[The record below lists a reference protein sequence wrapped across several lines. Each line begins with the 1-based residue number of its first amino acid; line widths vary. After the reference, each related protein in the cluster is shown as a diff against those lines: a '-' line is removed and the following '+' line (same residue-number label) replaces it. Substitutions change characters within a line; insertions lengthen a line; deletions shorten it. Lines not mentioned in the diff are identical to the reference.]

1 MMTGA
6 GMAQVRVALPSVID
20 GDALRGL
27 DPKAP
32 VVALSGQTMGTVWR
46 VSAVWAGDDLRGT
59 IAARL
64 DDLVR
69 QMSHWQSDSELCL
82 FNNLQGGEWASL
94 SPDFA
99 HVIEASLDLAQA
111 SGGAFSPAMGRL
123 VDRWGFG
130 PSGPV
135 ALPPGDD
142 EVAAL
147 RALCDVSRL
156 AWDGAAGRLRQPGE
170 VSLDLSGIAKGYGV
184 DALAAMLRAMGVRH
198 GLVEVGGELFGW
210 GVQSDGQP
218 WWVDLENPLG
228 MAPNPT
234 SLAPLRIALHGLAV
248 ATSGTYVRG
257 GHNLDP
263 ATGRPAHNGVLAC
276 SVIHPQAMIADG
288 WASAMSVLGPDQGRE
303 MADRRGLAA
312 RWVME
317 DGAEVLSAAL
327 NDMIAN

>member
-1 MMTGA
+1 MI
-6 GMAQVRVALPSVID
+6 RVALPPVID
-20 GDALRGL
+20 DNALRGL

-46 VSAVWAGDDLRGT
+46 VRAVWPQGLDSADLREA

-69 QMSHWQSDSELCL
+69 QMSHWQADSELCL

-99 HVIEASLDLAQA
+99 HVMAASLDLAQA

-130 PSGPV
+130 PPGPV
-135 ALPPGDD
+135 AAPPGDG
-142 EVAAL
+142 EITAL
-147 RALCDVSRL
+147 RPSCDVSRL
-156 AWDGAAGRLRQPGE
+156 AWDGAAARLRQPGG

-198 GLVEVGGELFGW
+198 GLVEVGGELSGW

-218 WWVDLENPLG
+218 WWVDLENPAG
-228 MAPNPT
+228 V
-234 SLAPLRIALHGLAV
+234 APLRIALHGLAV

-263 ATGRPAHNGVLAC
+263 ATGRPAQSGVLAC
-276 SVIHPQAMIADG
+276 SVIHSEAMIADG
-288 WASAMSVLGPDQGRE
+288 WASAMSVLGPDRGRE
-303 MADRRGLAA
+303 LADRRGLSV

-317 DGAEVLSAAL
+317 DGSEVLSATL
-327 NDMIAN
+327 VDMIAN

>member
-6 GMAQVRVALPSVID
+6 GPATGMAQVRVALPSVID

-32 VVALSGQTMGTVWR
+32 VVALSGQTMGTVWQVR
-46 VSAVWAGDDLRGT
+46 AVWAGDDLRGA

-69 QMSHWQSDSELCL
+69 QMSHWQADSELCL
-82 FNNLQGGEWASL
+82 FNNLPGGQWASL

-99 HVIEASLDLAQA
+99 RVMVASLDLAQA
-111 SGGAFSPAMGRL
+111 CGGAFSPAMGRL

-130 PSGPV
+130 PPGPV
-135 ALPPGDD
+135 ASPPGDD

-147 RALCDVSRL
+147 RPFCDVSRL
-156 AWDGAAGRLRQPGE
+156 AWDGAAGRLRQPGG
-170 VSLDLSGIAKGYGV
+170 VSLDLSGIAKGYAV

-198 GLVEVGGELFGW
+198 GLVEVGGELAGW
-210 GVQSDGQP
+210 GVQADGQP
-218 WWVDLENPLG
+218 WWVDLENLAG
-228 MAPNPT
+228 V
-234 SLAPLRIALHGLAV
+234 APLRIALHGLAV

-276 SVIHPQAMIADG
+276 SVIHPHAMIADG
-288 WASAMSVLGPDQGRE
+288 WASALSVLGPDRGRE

-312 RWVME
+312 RWVMA
-317 DGAEVLSAAL
+317 DGGEVLSAAL
-327 NDMIAN
+327 HDMIAN

>member
-1 MMTGA
+1 MI
-6 GMAQVRVALPSVID
+6 RVALPPVID

-32 VVALSGQTMGTVWR
+32 VLALSGRTMGTVWR
-46 VSAVWAGDDLRGT
+46 VRAVWPQGLALVDLRGA

-69 QMSHWQSDSELCL
+69 AMSHWQADSELCL
-82 FNNLQGGEWASL
+82 FNNLPSGEWASL

-99 HVIEASLDLAQA
+99 RVMAAALDLARA

-130 PSGPV
+130 PPGP
-135 ALPPGDD
+135 AAAQPTDA
-142 EVAAL
+142 EITAL
-147 RALCDVSRL
+147 RPLCDVWRL
-156 AWDGAAGRLRQPGE
+156 AWDGEAGRLRQPGGL
-170 VSLDLSGIAKGYGV
+170 SLDLSGIAKGYAV
-184 DALAAMLRAMGVRH
+184 DALADMLRAMGVRH
-198 GLVEVGGELFGW
+198 GLVEVGGELTGW

-218 WWVDLENPLG
+218 WWVDLENPARL
-228 MAPNPT
+228 
-234 SLAPLRIALHGLAV
+234 SPLRIALHGLAV

-263 ATGRPAHNGVLAC
+263 ATGRPAESGVLAC
-276 SVIHPQAMIADG
+276 SVLHPQAMIADG
-288 WASAMSVLGPDQGRE
+288 WASALSVLGPERGRA
-303 MADRRGLAA
+303 MLDRWDLAV

-317 DGAEVLSAAL
+317 DGGEVLSPGLDA
-327 NDMIAN
+327 MIAN

>member
-1 MMTGA
+1 MI
-6 GMAQVRVALPSVID
+6 RVALPPVID

-32 VVALSGQTMGTVWR
+32 MVALSGQTMGTLWR
-46 VSAVWAGDDLRGT
+46 VRAVWPQGLDSADLRGA
-59 IAARL
+59 IVARL

-69 QMSHWQSDSELCL
+69 RMSHWHADSELCL
-82 FNNLQGGEWASL
+82 FNHLPGGEWAAL

-99 HVIEASLDLAQA
+99 RVMAASLDLTQA

-130 PSGPV
+130 PPGPV
-135 ALPPGDD
+135 TAPPGDG
-142 EVAAL
+142 EIATL
-147 RALCDVSRL
+147 RPCCDVSRL
-156 AWDGAAGRLRQPGE
+156 AWDSAAGRLRQPGG

-210 GVQSDGQP
+210 GVQRDGQP
-218 WWVDLENPLG
+218 WWVDLENPMG
-228 MAPNPT
+228 VM
-234 SLAPLRIALHGLAV
+234 PLRIALHGLAV

-263 ATGRPAHNGVLAC
+263 STGRPAQSGVLAC
-276 SVIHPQAMIADG
+276 SVIHTEAMIADG
-288 WASAMSVLGPDQGRE
+288 WASAMSVLGPDRGRE
-303 MADRRGLAA
+303 LADRRGLAV

-317 DGAEVLSAAL
+317 DGGEVLSATL
-327 NDMIAN
+327 VDMIAN